1 MNITIVGGGTAAW
14 TAAAFLIRNRPQH
27 TYTIIES
34 SSIKT
39 IGVGE
44 AATGMLSGLIQ
55 QLGIDKW
62 DFMQRTDALPKLAID
77 FQNWRGDGGS
87 YLHPIDSS
95 FSSSSFIDYTV
106 YHSVAE
112 NQSLSS
118 TSRNNMLVDLGL
130 SNIAWINNQFE
141 EMGSLTWVVD
151 PAKLADLLR
160 EYCISENAVVID
172 TTVDEVVI
180 ENGFVTGLVT
190 DLGTLTADLFIDC
203 TGSARVLSSKLNS
216 KWISYEKYLPVNK
229 AIPFRLEC
237 DTADRE
243 STVTCRAMN
252 NGWMWA
258 AHTRHRIGRGYV
270 YSDRFAST
278 EDILK
283 ELEEHFQQ
291 KVIPIKTIDFDTGV
305 CESSFN
311 ANVLTLGLGAGFL
324 EPMQA
329 TSIHASLVQISD
341 WANLCLSGSVEA
353 TVDPIVAAVYNSRI
367 NNLYKDM
374 MEFVAI
380 HYATDRQDTK
390 FWKFVKEELDRPDKV
405 KEMISLAKKRLIRN
419 DDFAQYL
426 GSAGAPLWVYSMAG
440 LGLFDPEV
448 CRRVLS
454 EYNYNFDHIQ
464 GLKQG
469 HLEEIL
475 KYKNQIF
482 TPTDLN
488 NFLKNSVKV
497 KDINFELKKHD

>member
-1 MNITIVGGGTAAW
+1 
-14 TAAAFLIRNRPQH
+14 
-27 TYTIIES
+27 
-34 SSIKT
+34 
-39 IGVGE
+39 
-44 AATGMLSGLIQ
+44 
-55 QLGIDKW
+55 
-62 DFMQRTDALPKLAID
+62 
-77 FQNWRGDGGS
+77 
-87 YLHPIDSS
+87 
-95 FSSSSFIDYTV
+95 
-106 YHSVAE
+106 
-112 NQSLSS
+112 
-118 TSRNNMLVDLGL
+118 
-130 SNIAWINNQFE
+130 
-141 EMGSLTWVVD
+141 
-151 PAKLADLLR
+151 
-160 EYCISENAVVID
+160 
-172 TTVDEVVI
+172 
-180 ENGFVTGLVT
+180 
-190 DLGTLTADLFIDC
+190 
-203 TGSARVLSSKLNS
+203 
-216 KWISYEKYLPVNK
+216 
-229 AIPFRLEC
+229 
-237 DTADRE
+237 
-243 STVTCRAMN
+243 
-252 NGWMWA
+252 
-258 AHTRHRIGRGYV
+258 
-270 YSDRFAST
+270 
-278 EDILK
+278 
-283 ELEEHFQQ
+283 
-291 KVIPIKTIDFDTGV
+291 
-305 CESSFN
+305 
-311 ANVLTLGLGAGFL
+311 
-324 EPMQA
+324 MQA

-353 TVDPIVAAVYNSRI
+353 TVDPIVASVYNSRI

>member
-1 MNITIVGGGTAAW
+1 
-14 TAAAFLIRNRPQH
+14 
-27 TYTIIES
+27 
-34 SSIKT
+34 
-39 IGVGE
+39 
-44 AATGMLSGLIQ
+44 
-55 QLGIDKW
+55 
-62 DFMQRTDALPKLAID
+62 
-77 FQNWRGDGGS
+77 
-87 YLHPIDSS
+87 
-95 FSSSSFIDYTV
+95 
-106 YHSVAE
+106 
-112 NQSLSS
+112 
-118 TSRNNMLVDLGL
+118 
-130 SNIAWINNQFE
+130 
-141 EMGSLTWVVD
+141 
-151 PAKLADLLR
+151 LADLLR

-380 HYATDRQDTK
+380 HYATDRQGTK

-419 DDFAQYL
+419 DDFAC
-426 GSAGAPLWVYSMAG
+426 
-440 LGLFDPEV
+440 F
-448 CRRVLS
+448 CC
-454 EYNYNFDHIQ
+454 
-464 GLKQG
+464 
-469 HLEEIL
+469 
-475 KYKNQIF
+475 KNNQRA
-482 TPTDLN
+482 
-488 NFLKNSVKV
+488 NSY
-497 KDINFELKKHD
+497 